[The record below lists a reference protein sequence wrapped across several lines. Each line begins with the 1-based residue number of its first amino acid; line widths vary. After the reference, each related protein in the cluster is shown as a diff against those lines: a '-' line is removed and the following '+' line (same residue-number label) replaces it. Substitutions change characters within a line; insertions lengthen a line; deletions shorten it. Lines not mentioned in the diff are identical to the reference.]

1 MGICSLSSRLGG
13 ILAPYLAN
21 LGPGYDHVPM
31 LAFGLSSLVA
41 GLAAVLLP
49 ETVGVT
55 LPVTI
60 EDAERSDNAPS
71 VKDCLRLRFGTRIRE
86 KSGEGAKAGGV

>member
-1 MGICSLSSRLGG
+1 MGICSLSSRVGG

-21 LGPGYDHVPM
+21 LGPGYKHVPM
-31 LAFGLSSLVA
+31 LAFGASSLVA
-41 GLAAVLLP
+41 GLAALLLP

-60 EDAERSDNAPS
+60 EDAEKSDNAPTLQ
-71 VKDCLRLRFGTRIRE
+71 DCLMLRFKTKDRNCDNG
-86 KSGEGAKAGGV
+86 AGGHV